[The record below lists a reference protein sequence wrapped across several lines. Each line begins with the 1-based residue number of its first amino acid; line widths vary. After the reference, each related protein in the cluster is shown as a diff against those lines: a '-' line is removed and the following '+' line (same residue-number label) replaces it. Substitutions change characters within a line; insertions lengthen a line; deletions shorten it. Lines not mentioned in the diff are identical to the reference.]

1 MADISTELARI
12 LSAIYGEDVRGSI
25 HDAIEKIND
34 VSEVVLTTGTAVTS
48 PSSSSTGFYDDSLYL
63 NTDTFELWK
72 CTGVNTWAS
81 QGTLK
86 GEAGDDG
93 NGIVSIEKTSTSGL
107 IDTYTITYTDGDTDT
122 FTVTNGEDG
131 ANGNKWYRGTGI
143 SGKAALPT
151 VYTTSGVADA
161 NSGDMFLNPS
171 EGAVYSCVTGGIPTV
186 ATWQYE
192 MTLSGGGGGT
202 SDYADLTN
210 KPSING
216 YTLSGN
222 QTGADLGLASSSDIP
237 TVDQTYSTTSSNAQ
251 SGKAVASAI
260 SGKADTSLLKSTV
273 GWTGKNLLK
282 NTASSQTING
292 VTFTVNADGSVTVN
306 GTATTNANFNL
317 ITNDTMIAD
326 GLLLSGCNGGSQ
338 STYYIRAQIGSDYKS
353 VYDGES
359 VPLSN
364 GTLTNLWI
372 SVVNGQTVNNLTF
385 YPMLRDANIADPTFE
400 PYHESVEEEIEQIYA
415 DNGVLGAKN
424 LLPYPYA
431 DKAATNNGVTYTYDE
446 DGVVTLNGTATATSW
461 RTLEQHDFPN
471 LKVGADYILSGCP
484 EGGASDTYFLQLSYD
499 NGTKSYKDTGNGVR
513 FTNTGNLTRIQILVP
528 SGKTVNNVT
537 FHPMLR
543 LASDPDDT
551 YVPYA
556 MTNKEITEELTAI
569 NNGLDDWTSTETVSS
584 SGTVSFSGLND
595 SYGYKIYYT
604 LPSGDSAYTF
614 SKVTKTG
621 SGTSVTLTYTTDAP
635 SGTVCK
641 LRILK

>member
-48 PSSSSTGFYDDSLYL
+48 PSSSSTGFYDGSLYL

-72 CTGVNTWAS
+72 CTGVNAWAS
-81 QGTLK
+81 QGILK

-93 NGIVSIEKTSTSGL
+93 NGIVSIIKTSTSGL
-107 IDTYTITYTDGDTDT
+107 VDTYTITYTNGTTST
-122 FTVTNGEDG
+122 FAVTNGKDG

-171 EGAVYSCVTGGIPTV
+171 EGAVYSCVTGGVPTV

-202 SDYADLTN
+202 SDYPDLTN

-216 YTLSGN
+216 HTLLGN
-222 QTGADLGLASSSDIP
+222 QTGADLGLANSSDIP
-237 TVDQTYSTTSSNAQ
+237 TVDQTYNATSSNAQ
-251 SGKAVASAI
+251 SGTAVA
-260 SGKADTSLLKSTV
+260 
-273 GWTGKNLLK
+273 
-282 NTASSQTING
+282 
-292 VTFTVNADGSVTVN
+292 
-306 GTATTNANFNL
+306 
-317 ITNDTMIAD
+317 
-326 GLLLSGCNGGSQ
+326 
-338 STYYIRAQIGSDYKS
+338 
-353 VYDGES
+353 E
-359 VPLSN
+359 
-364 GTLTNLWI
+364 
-372 SVVNGQTVNNLTF
+372 VV
-385 YPMLRDANIADPTFE
+385 
-400 PYHESVEEEIEQIYA
+400 EQIYA

-424 LLPYPYA
+424 LLPNN
-431 DKAATNNGVTYTYDE
+431 ATSQTINGITYTVNS
-446 DGVVTLNGTATATSW
+446 DGSVTSNGTSTGWANCI
-461 RTLEQHDFPN
+461 LCQN
-471 LKVGADYILSGCP
+471 LPLKKGEYILSGIPNVIGAYLSIAKQSGDISCVYSDRVKYF
-484 EGGASDTYFLQLSYD
+484 ELASDEVIDQVRISYRV
-499 NGTKSYKDTGNGVR
+499 N
-513 FTNTGNLTRIQILVP
+513 I
-528 SGKTVNNVT
+528 TVT
-537 FHPMLR
+537 DEIFYPMLR

-556 MTNKEITEELTAI
+556 MTNREITEELTAI
-569 NNGLDDWTSTETVSS
+569 NNGLDDWTSPAPVSS

-595 SYGYKIYYT
+595 SYSYSRPYYE
-604 LPSGDSAYTF
+604 LPSGESAYTY
-614 SKVTKTG
+614 SKVSKSG